1 MVLLF
6 ENVYSNISNNEKN
19 TISKF
24 ATLFKNGFIT
34 KPTSSVYLCV
44 SDMDIILVILAIA
57 QFDSLST
64 FMQNMLRT
72 QKVPD

>member
-1 MVLLF
+1 MVVLS

-19 TISKF
+19 TITKF

-44 SDMDIILVILAIA
+44 SDMEIILAIA

-64 FMQNMLRT
+64 FMQNMLKT
-72 QKVPD
+72 QKVTD

>member
-1 MVLLF
+1 MVVLF

-44 SDMDIILVILAIA
+44 SDMDIILAIA

>member
-1 MVLLF
+1 MVVLF

-44 SDMDIILVILAIA
+44 SDMDIILAIA

-72 QKVPD
+72 QKVTD

>member
-1 MVLLF
+1 MVVLS

-19 TISKF
+19 TITKF

-44 SDMDIILVILAIA
+44 SDMEIILAIA

-64 FMQNMLRT
+64 FMQNMLGT
-72 QKVPD
+72 QKVTD

>member
-1 MVLLF
+1 MVVLF

-24 ATLFKNGFIT
+24 VTLFKNDFIT
-34 KPTSSVYLCV
+34 KSTSSVYLCV
-44 SDMDIILVILAIA
+44 SDMDIILAIA

-72 QKVPD
+72 QKVTD

>member
-19 TISKF
+19 TITKF

-44 SDMDIILVILAIA
+44 SDMEIILAIA

-72 QKVPD
+72 QKVTD

>member
-19 TISKF
+19 TITKF
-24 ATLFKNGFIT
+24 ATLFKKGFIT
-34 KPTSSVYLCV
+34 KPISSVYLCV
-44 SDMDIILVILAIA
+44 SDMEIILAIA

-72 QKVPD
+72 QKVTD